1 MNRQQLV
8 RNAIQIVKSEES
20 RRSGRRIGWNDAVG
34 ILARVVDRSTSTVKT
49 WATVEKHKQAHRQ
62 ISDEF
67 IAKFQTFIRSRYGQV
82 LSDRR

>member
-8 RNAIQIVKSEES
+8 RNAIQIVKLEET
-20 RRSGRRIGWNDAVG
+20 RRGRRTGWNDAVV
-34 ILARVVDRSTSTVKT
+34 ILAGVVGRSTSTVKT

-82 LSDRR
+82 LSDRC